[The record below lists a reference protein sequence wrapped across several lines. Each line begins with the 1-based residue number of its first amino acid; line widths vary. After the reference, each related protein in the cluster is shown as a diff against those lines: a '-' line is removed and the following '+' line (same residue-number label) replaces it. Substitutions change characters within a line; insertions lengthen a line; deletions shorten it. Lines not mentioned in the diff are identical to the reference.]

1 MISPNCGLHRHKYAR
16 NSAHIGHAQV
26 VAFQT
31 RNPMHRIH
39 EELTKRAAAQIQGSL
54 LLHPVVGLTKPGDVD
69 HYVRVRN
76 LQNSARK
83 LLRQE

>member
-1 MISPNCGLHRHKYAR
+1 
-16 NSAHIGHAQV
+16 
-26 VAFQT
+26 
-31 RNPMHRIH
+31 
-39 EELTKRAAAQIQGSL
+39 L